1 MAKVVNITEAV
12 TIALHSVIIIAKNK
26 SKFVNVNFLS
36 KATGSSKFHIA
47 KVLQK
52 LVKDGILG
60 SSRGP
65 TGGFFLL
72 DKPSKITLLEVYE
85 SVEGKIVISR
95 CPLGKETCP
104 FGKCVFEDL
113 TIDMTKTFKDYLQ
126 SKTVG
131 SYMRDKNYKP
141 KVRKL
146 ESL

>member
-26 SKFVNVNFLS
+26 ERLVNVNFLS
-36 KATGSSKFHIA
+36 DATGSSKFHIA

-65 TGGFFLL
+65 GGGFFLI
-72 DKPSKITLLEVYE
+72 DAPQNIKLLEIYE
-85 SVEGKIVISR
+85 SIEGKIIVSR
-95 CPLGKETCP
+95 CPLGKGACP

-113 TIDMTKTFKDYLQ
+113 TMDMTRNFKEYLE
-126 SKTVG
+126 SRTVG
-131 SYMRDKNYKP
+131 SYMKDKNY
-141 KVRKL
+141 
-146 ESL
+146 